1 MTADE
6 NDGMLTEQDVIDAAT
21 RLPGVV
27 VVTADEAS
35 GAPEASR
42 GDSFVHLDPDRKFPF
57 ATIVTQDV
65 PGWDT
70 YSALDRDGAFRVN
83 FGVGRAGFEELL
95 GYPPAAHAAH
105 ADWIDF
111 TVGDRLLPHPTYA
124 AQSWVSIVCPTRAS
138 LPLVQDLF
146 DRAHAHAA
154 RRRRT
159 GDGGR

>member
-1 MTADE
+1 
-6 NDGMLTEQDVIDAAT
+6 MLTEQDVIDAAT

-35 GAPEASR
+35 GAPEAAW

-57 ATIVTQDV
+57 ATIVTHDV

-83 FGVGRAGFEELL
+83 FGVGRAAFEELL
-95 GYPPAAHAAH
+95 GYPPAAHAEC
-105 ADWIDF
+105 ADGIDF
-111 TVGDRLLPHPTYA
+111 TIGDRLLPHPTYA

-138 LPLVQDLF
+138 LPRVLDLLG
-146 DRAHAHAA
+146 RSHAHAA
-154 RRRRT
+154 RRHRT
-159 GDGGR
+159 G

>member
-1 MTADE
+1 MSADE
-6 NDGMLTEQDVIDAAT
+6 NDELLTEQDVIDAAT

-27 VVTADEAS
+27 VVTADGAS
-35 GAPEASR
+35 GAPEAAW

-83 FGVGRAGFEELL
+83 VGVGRAGFEELL
-95 GYPPAAHAAH
+95 GYPPAAYGEH
-105 ADWIDF
+105 ADGIDF

-138 LPLVQDLF
+138 LPLVRDLLG
-146 DRAHAHAA
+146 RGHAHAA
-154 RRRRT
+154 RRHRT
-159 GDGGR
+159 G